1 MLPRGASSYLSLF
14 LLLLFINVAF
24 STNSAA
30 ENKPEM
36 PEFSIAEHYTK
47 YEYRIPMRD
56 GVHLFTSVYV
66 PKDSSRAYPFLINR
80 TPYSVGPYG
89 VDQYR
94 GRLGPAADFDKAGYI
109 FVFQDVRGRNLS
121 EGTFVEM
128 RPHIDYKKSKHD
140 VDDASDLYD
149 TIDWLLKN
157 VPNNNGNA
165 GIWGIS
171 YPGFYTSA
179 SIIDSHPA
187 LKAASPEAPM
197 TDLFMGDDSYHGG
210 AFMLAANFDFYVWF
224 KTHEKPQLPE
234 KVYVP
239 FEYGTQDGY
248 DFYLGVGSTGNLSKY
263 LEGKSALFDDQ
274 LRHDTYDD
282 YWKARNLAPHMKNIH
297 CAVLTVG
304 GWFDAEDLQGPFSTF
319 HAIDKNNPGIFN
331 SLVMG
336 PWVHGGWAGLD
347 GNRLGRVEFAANTGE
362 YYRNNILFPFFE
374 QYLKGAADANLPK
387 AYVFE
392 TGTNVWRKYSAWPPK
407 NAEAKMLYFHANG
420 GLSFDPPTES
430 SSAESSSFDEYV
442 SDPAKPVPF
451 VNYVAQDVPQEYMV
465 SDQRFA
471 ANRTDVLVYQTPVLQ
486 EDVTIAGP
494 IMPRLF
500 VSTSETDSDFDV
512 KLIDVYPTDYPDSK
526 LDAVPTEDNSKSKN
540 DVGRPQF
547 TMGGYEQ
554 LVRGEPFRGKFRHSF
569 EKPEAFTPG
578 KVEEINAT
586 FPDVN
591 HTFRRGHR
599 IMVQVQSSWFPL
611 TDRNPQTFVNIPDA
625 KPADFVK
632 ATERVYHTKVEASGI
647 GVGVMESPG
656 MAEDRK

>member
-1 MLPRGASSYLSLF
+1 
-14 LLLLFINVAF
+14 
-24 STNSAA
+24 
-30 ENKPEM
+30 
-36 PEFSIAEHYTK
+36 
-47 YEYRIPMRD
+47 
-56 GVHLFTSVYV
+56 
-66 PKDSSRAYPFLINR
+66 
-80 TPYSVGPYG
+80 
-89 VDQYR
+89 
-94 GRLGPAADFDKAGYI
+94 
-109 FVFQDVRGRNLS
+109 
-121 EGTFVEM
+121 
-128 RPHIDYKKSKHD
+128 

-187 LKAASPEAPM
+187 LKAASPQAPM
-197 TDLFMGDDSYHGG
+197 TDLFMGDDAYHGG
-210 AFMLAANFDFYVWF
+210 AFMLAANFGFYSSF
-224 KTHEKPQLPE
+224 KPQENPQLPP
-234 KVYVP
+234 KTFVP
-239 FEYGTQDGY
+239 FDFGTKDGY
-248 DFYLGVGSTGNLSKY
+248 EFYLNVGPIGNLSKY

-274 LRHDTYDD
+274 LHHDTYDD
-282 YWKARNLAPHMKNIH
+282 YWKARNLAPHMKNIR

-331 SLVMG
+331 ALVVG
-336 PWVHGGWAGLD
+336 PWVHGGWAHYAGD
-347 GNRLGRVEFAANTGE
+347 HLGRVEFAANTGE
-362 YYRNNILFPFFE
+362 YYRSKILFPFFE
-374 QYLKGAADANLPK
+374 QYLKANGDAKLPK

-392 TGTNVWRKYSAWPPK
+392 TGTNVWRQYSAWPPK
-407 NAEAKMLYFHANG
+407 NAEPKTLYLHANG
-420 GLSFDPPTES
+420 GLSFEPPATDS
-430 SSAESSSFDEYV
+430 PAFDEYL

-451 VNYVAQDVPQEYMV
+451 VNYIDEQVPQEYML

-471 ANRTDVLVYQTPVLQ
+471 SSRTDVLVYQTPVLQ

-494 IMPRLF
+494 ISPRLF
-500 VSTSETDSDFDV
+500 VSTSGTDSDFDV
-512 KLIDVYPTDYPDSK
+512 KLIDVYPPDYPDSK
-526 LDAVPTEDNSKSKN
+526 LDTPLPQDINKPRTDVPPPS
-540 DVGRPQF
+540 F
-547 TMGGYEQ
+547 TMAGYQQ

-569 EKPEAFTPG
+569 ETPEPFTPG

-625 KPADFVK
+625 KPSDFVK
-632 ATERVYHTKVEASGI
+632 ATERVYHTKAQSSGI
-647 GVGVMESPG
+647 VVGVLPTMG
-656 MAEDRK
+656 KAEDRR